1 MRRERRAVLDA
12 EGPEAPSAG
21 QVEDDRHGQAP
32 PHDGVPEPRHEA
44 PPSRREAAL
53 QLSPSRGAPRAAGP
67 EKHLFLQGGTCIYAL
82 STLMVTGC

>member
-53 QLSPSRGAPRAAGP
+53 QYHLHVGRPGQPAQKSTSFFREGP
-67 EKHLFLQGGTCIYAL
+67 VFMPCPL
-82 STLMVTGC
+82 